1 MAAWIR
7 RRQGADNLPV
17 EIHSRRLYILPTRAG
32 LAFTALLF
40 AMLVAGL
47 NYANSTALLLTFSL
61 ASLALVA
68 MHFCH
73 RNLLGLVTTDAL
85 ATPAF
90 AGQRGRITLNIAN
103 DSRLAR
109 YRIALDAPGAPE
121 AATDLPPHS
130 SGRLGIEVAAPV
142 RGMQRIERLRIA
154 TTHPFGLFRAWTW
167 LHPALVLIVYPR
179 PYGVRPMPGRGLGV
193 RSGAT
198 RHGVGDED
206 EWLGLRAFRDGDSP
220 RQVAWKAYAR
230 GAPLLTKE
238 YAASGSELRIF
249 DFAELEGLPTE
260 ARLEQ
265 LARWV
270 VDAEARGEPYGL
282 ILPEHVIEPDH
293 GPEHRHRCLA
303 ALAGHGLD
311 GKANV

>member
-17 EIHSRRLYILPTRAG
+17 EIHGRRLYILPTRAG
-32 LAFTALLF
+32 LAFTALVF
-40 AMLVAGL
+40 TMLIAGL
-47 NYANSTALLLTFSL
+47 NYANSMALLLTFSL
-61 ASLALVA
+61 ASLALIA
-68 MHFCH
+68 MHLCH
-73 RNLLGLVTTDAL
+73 RNLLGLAVTDVL
-85 ATPAF
+85 ASPAF
-90 AGQRGRITLNIAN
+90 AGQHGRITLNLAN

-109 YRIALDAPGAPE
+109 YRIEMDALAAPA

-130 SGRLGIEVAAPV
+130 SGRLGLEVPAPV
-142 RGMQRIERLRIA
+142 RGLVRIERLRLA
-154 TTHPFGLFRAWTW
+154 TTHPFGLFRAWTF
-167 LHPALVLIVYPR
+167 LHPTLVLIVYPR
-179 PYGVRPMPGRGLGV
+179 PHGARPMPGRGLGL
-193 RSGAT
+193 RAGTA
-198 RHGVGDED
+198 RHGTGEED
-206 EWLGLRAFRDGDSP
+206 EWLGLRAFREGDSP

-249 DFAELEGLPTE
+249 DFSELEGMPTE

-265 LARWV
+265 LAHWV

-282 ILPEHVIEPDH
+282 HLPERVIEPDH

-303 ALAGHGLD
+303 ALALHGLD
-311 GKANV
+311 GSPHV